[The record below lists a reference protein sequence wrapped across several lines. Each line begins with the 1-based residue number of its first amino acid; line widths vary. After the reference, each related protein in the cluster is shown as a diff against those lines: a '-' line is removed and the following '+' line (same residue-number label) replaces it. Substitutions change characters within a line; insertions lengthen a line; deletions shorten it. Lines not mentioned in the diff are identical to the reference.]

1 MVRLFPGGFGIRDHA
16 GNEFPPASRPQGV
29 CTVINLIHLPLAG
42 IIAVVAILFAAG
54 MTKGVI
60 GIGLPIVAVPLLSTV
75 VPVQTAVAVLA
86 MPLLLTNLSQA
97 CRGESITLVL
107 KGLWPVLG
115 GTAVGLIGGVHLLT
129 SLSPGALNPVVG
141 IALIAV
147 AALMLLAPKIK
158 CPDRFA
164 PVAGPLVGIGGGL
177 LGGLAG
183 QSGPV
188 VFLYLLSR
196 GVNGNRFVQY
206 SSMYIAFT
214 SVGLT
219 LALSHVGA
227 IHADGTTVSAICTVP
242 ILLGMW
248 VGQQMREVV
257 SAALS
262 RKLVLGMI
270 ILAGV
275 SMLEPALSIILAMA
289 ESGFRRGCPTA
300 CPP

>member
-1 MVRLFPGGFGIRDHA
+1 M
-16 GNEFPPASRPQGV
+16 
-29 CTVINLIHLPLAG
+29 INLIHLPLTG
-42 IIAVVAILFAAG
+42 IIIAVAVLLAAG

-60 GIGLPIVAVPLLSTV
+60 GIGLPIVAVPLLSMV
-75 VPVQTAVAVLA
+75 VPVQTAVAVVA
-86 MPLLLTNLSQA
+86 IPLLLTNLSQA
-97 CRGESITLVL
+97 CRGEPILLVL

-115 GTAVGLIGGVHLLT
+115 GTAIGLIGGVHLLT
-129 SLSPGALNPVVG
+129 SLSPSTLNPVVG

-147 AALMLLAPKIK
+147 AALMLLAPKVK

-164 PVAGPLVGIGGGL
+164 PVAGPLVGIGGGI

-183 QSGPV
+183 QSGPI

-196 GVNGNRFVQY
+196 GVNGDRFVQY

-214 SVGLT
+214 SVALI
-219 LALSHVGA
+219 LALSHFGA
-227 IHADGTTVSAICTVP
+227 IGADGATVSAIGTVP

-248 VGQQMREVV
+248 VGRQMREVV

-275 SMLEPALSIILAMA
+275 SMAEPALSMIFAMA
-289 ESGFRRGCPTA
+289 GSGFGRGCPMA